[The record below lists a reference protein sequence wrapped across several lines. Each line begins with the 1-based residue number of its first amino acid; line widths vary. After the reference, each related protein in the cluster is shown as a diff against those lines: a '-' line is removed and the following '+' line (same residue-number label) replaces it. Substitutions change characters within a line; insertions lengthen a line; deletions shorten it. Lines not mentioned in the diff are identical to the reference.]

1 MKNNIVLIGGGGHS
15 LVCYDVISQNQNFN
29 LFGFVDIRSDVVLK
43 DIGCK
48 YLGSDDVLDELIKK
62 RVFFLVSIKL
72 FKEEI
77 RGVMSP
83 LDLDIVS
90 AMPFNMPMYIAL
102 K

>member
-48 YLGSDDVLDELIKK
+48 YLGSDDVLDELIK
-62 RVFFLVSIKL
+62 REFFSLFLLGKSKALIKELKFIIKL
-72 FKEEI
+72 KKWAVISSF
-77 RGVMSP
+77 
-83 LDLDIVS
+83 
-90 AMPFNMPMYIAL
+90 
-102 K
+102 